1 MKKIIISIAA
11 LLGVASIALNSCK
24 DRLPQEVQEQFEQVQ
39 EQAKSKVSSEMKK
52 ALIAQI
58 DEFLQSSDLEES
70 LGFSKEQLDK
80 TQQSIT
86 QYIENYDF
94 DTEELTKLVGEV
106 EELLEDTNGLA
117 KDDIQKKLD
126 ELLEK

>member
-11 LLGVASIALNSCK
+11 LLGVSSVALNSCEN
-24 DRLPQEVQEQFEQVQ
+24 RLPEEVQGQFEEVQ
-39 EQAKSKVSSEMKK
+39 KQTKSKVSGEMKK

-70 LGFSKEQLDK
+70 LGFSQEQLDK
-80 TQQSIT
+80 TQQSIA

-106 EELLEDTNGLA
+106 EELLEDTNGLS
-117 KDDIQKKLD
+117 KDDIQNKLD

>member
-11 LLGVASIALNSCK
+11 LLGVSSMALNSCK
-24 DRLPQEVQEQFEQVQ
+24 DRLPQEVQEQFEEVQ

-106 EELLEDTNGLA
+106 EELLEDTNGLG